1 MQQEGSAAS
10 SSDPLKREIPSVLT
24 KSKSNETI
32 DPPLPQSSAGEGGA
46 AAALGADEED
56 ANIRKD
62 AEFPE
67 SAATE
72 EDHPHKHS
80 LKNDGEAKKEKTAF
94 GPNNTANKN
103 DGYSDGST
111 AVSHTTSPLLPLL
124 VAMLLLL
131 RWWPRESEGER
142 AVHRPHTHSSF
153 SLCVCVP
160 LHGLSPSPHPT
171 KHTQ

>member
-10 SSDPLKREIPSVLT
+10 SSDPLKREIPLVST

-72 EDHPHKHS
+72 EDHQHKHS
-80 LKNDGEAKKEKTAF
+80 LKNDGETKKEKTAF
-94 GPNNTANKN
+94 GPNNTAITN
-103 DGYSDGST
+103 DSDSDSST
-111 AVSHTTSPLLPLL
+111 AVSHTTSPLFL
-124 VAMLLLL
+124 VAAAAAA
-131 RWWPRESEGER
+131 
-142 AVHRPHTHSSF
+142 AVAA
-153 SLCVCVP
+153 
-160 LHGLSPSPHPT
+160 
-171 KHTQ
+171 